1 MANFRI
7 DRISEEVRHALDS
20 IIREMND
27 PRIGGTYCVTRAD
40 VTRDLRYAKVYISIM
55 EDEKADGMM
64 QALKKAAGF
73 IRRELGHNI
82 IIRYSPELS
91 FVSDTNI
98 AYGVHIAKVLADVQK
113 TEGMN
118 ANGTDPEA

>member
-73 IRRELGHNI
+73 IRRELGYRAQL
-82 IIRYSPELS
+82 RYTPELI
-91 FVSDTNI
+91 FVRDQNI
-98 AYGVHIAKVLADVQK
+98 AYGAHIASVLRSVEVKEEQ
-113 TEGMN
+113 
-118 ANGTDPEA
+118 TDDEENE

>member
-73 IRRELGHNI
+73 IRRELGYRAQL
-82 IIRYSPELS
+82 RYTPELI
-91 FVSDTNI
+91 FVRDQNI
-98 AYGVHIAKVLADVQK
+98 AYGAHIASVLRSVEVKEEQIDD
-113 TEGMN
+113 EEN
-118 ANGTDPEA
+118 E

>member
-27 PRIGGTYCVTRAD
+27 PRISGTYCVTRAD
-40 VTRDLRYAKVYISIM
+40 VTRDLRYAKVYVSIM
-55 EDEKADGMM
+55 EDDKADGMM

-73 IRRELGHNI
+73 IRRELGYRAQL
-82 IIRYSPELS
+82 RYTPELI
-91 FVSDTNI
+91 FVRDQNI
-98 AYGVHIAKVLADVQK
+98 AYGAHIAQILRDVDVK
-113 TEGMN
+113 DESEN
-118 ANGTDPEA
+118 DDENE